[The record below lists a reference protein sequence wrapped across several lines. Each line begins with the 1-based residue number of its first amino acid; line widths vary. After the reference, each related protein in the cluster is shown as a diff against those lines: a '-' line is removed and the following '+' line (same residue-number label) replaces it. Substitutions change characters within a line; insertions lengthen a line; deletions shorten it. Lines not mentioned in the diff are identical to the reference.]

1 MIACYMS
8 TFIIIIIVVVIII
21 KLMFECTVTV
31 IAFII

>member
-1 MIACYMS
+1 MS